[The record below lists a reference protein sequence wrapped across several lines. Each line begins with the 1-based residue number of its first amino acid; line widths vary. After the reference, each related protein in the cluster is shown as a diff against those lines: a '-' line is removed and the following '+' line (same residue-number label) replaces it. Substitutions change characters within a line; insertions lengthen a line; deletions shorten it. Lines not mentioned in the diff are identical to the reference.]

1 MKHLNL
7 RNVLLALTLVFFMQ
21 NGSIFLPN
29 LPEDAYSNEESIA
42 PCNDSSYSDTF
53 ID

>member
-21 NGSIFLPN
+21 DGSILVPD
-29 LPEDAYSNEESIA
+29 LPENAYSEEELIS
-42 PCNDSSYSDTF
+42 PQNDTPKHN
-53 ID
+53 IHVT